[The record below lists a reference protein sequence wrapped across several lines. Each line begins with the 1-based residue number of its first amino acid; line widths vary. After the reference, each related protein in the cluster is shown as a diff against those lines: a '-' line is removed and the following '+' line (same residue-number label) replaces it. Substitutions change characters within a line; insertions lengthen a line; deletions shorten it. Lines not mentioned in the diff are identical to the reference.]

1 MTPQEPTKLKNIE
14 TDGTYVL
21 KLFRPADDEK
31 KAKRYS
37 SYVSVNDGKTYAR
50 ASLFFMDG
58 NNNCLTVSYSME
70 WEGNRKALAIVVGKF
85 SGKFCPSPPESITAD
100 NLYCFVEPAF
110 NQIATVELVATPAK
124 DKDGNPKIY
133 HNKPQFNYKFTK
145 ISGPASAERAIYKP
159 AAETKAEADPFASAP
174 DSGSVPF

>member
-31 KAKRYS
+31 KAQRYS
-37 SYVSVNDGKTYAR
+37 SYVSAKDGKTYAR

-70 WEGNRKALAIVVGKF
+70 WEGNRKALATVVGKF
-85 SGKFCPSPPESITAD
+85 SGKFCPSPPDSITAD

-110 NQIATVELVATPAK
+110 NQIATVELVATLAK
-124 DKDGNPKIY
+124 DKNGNPKIY

-174 DSGSVPF
+174 DSGSEPF